1 MYKNFILDLEYFIM
15 DIPRWINDKLFEI
28 LGISEKNTVSYIQA
42 LGSAAKSLEEILE
55 KLIDIDFPNSPATE
69 LFSKELF
76 AKLSPCILDLPTAY
90 QEKFNQDVEKRVKNE
105 SYELI
110 SEQYDPELDK
120 KERDELSKR
129 LIKKPKTTREKQQKH
144 LEMTEEERKS
154 LVQEMK
160 KMSRWKYLEQ
170 REIQQLDLMRRQIE
184 DEEATFKGVKLTER
198 EQKEHEI
205 NKKIYE
211 IALEKSK
218 QREEVL
224 GFKIQQNIE
233 ETENPNDRFK
243 VLYKRYEEDEKPQK
257 SEQEVWEQAQTSKSL
272 FTYGAKEQKYQQN
285 YELLIEN
292 QIDYIKTQLISG
304 TNDSESEESESSSDQ
319 EREELPVF
327 KQRGNLLIAIR
338 DHKILIVEGETG
350 SGKTTQI
357 PQYLHEVG
365 YTNFGK
371 IACTQ
376 PRRVAAMSVA
386 ARVAQEMKVKLG
398 QEVGYSI
405 RFEDCSSDKTIIKY
419 MTDGMLLREFM
430 MDPELKEYSVIMIDE
445 AHERTLHTDI
455 LFGLIK
461 DLSRARENL
470 KVIISSATMD
480 AEKFARYF
488 DNSPVFGI
496 PGRRYPVDVFY
507 TKCPEADYIEAAVI
521 TILQIHVTQ
530 PPGDVLVFLTGQ
542 EEIENTQEMLI
553 ARTRGLGSKIA
564 ELIILP
570 IYSTLP
576 SEMQAKIFEATP
588 EGARKIVL
596 ATNIAETSVTIDGII
611 YVIDCGLCKET
622 CYNPRTGM
630 ESLIVVP
637 ISKAS
642 ARQRAGRA
650 GRVSPGKCFR
660 IYTLWSYDNEL
671 EENPIPEIQRCNL
684 GNVVLILK
692 SLGIEDLVHFD
703 FLDPPATETLIR
715 ALEELY
721 ALGALNDEGQL
732 TKLGRRMAEFPVD
745 PKLSKSIIQSGKYLC
760 TSEVISIAALL
771 SVGNSI
777 FFRPKDKILHAD
789 NARLSFASRDG
800 DHITLLNVYQ
810 QWEETN
816 FSANWCREHFIQNRA
831 MQKARDI
838 REQLF
843 DLCERVEIQIN
854 STPCQ
859 DYSLVLKSFCS
870 GYFFNCGRLHKTGVY
885 KTVKNA
891 HTVYIH
897 PSSVMFKEMPRWIMY
912 HELVMTSKE
921 FMRHASVINPMWLSE
936 LSPHYFNTSDLDDD
950 SQKKLPK

>member
-1 MYKNFILDLEYFIM
+1 MEISA
-15 DIPRWINDKLFEI
+15 WINDKLYEI

-42 LGSAAKSLEEILE
+42 LASTAKSQEEIME
-55 KLIDIDFPNSPATE
+55 KLIDIDFPSNSSTE
-69 LFSKELF
+69 NFSKDLF
-76 AKLSPCILDLPTAY
+76 RKLSPVQEPVITPYQQKFNLDL
-90 QEKFNQDVEKRVKNE
+90 EKKLKNE
-105 SYELI
+105 SYTLLPDE
-110 SEQYDPELDK
+110 YDPEQDK
-120 KERDELSKR
+120 RERDELSKR
-129 LIKKPKTTREKQQKH
+129 LVRKPKSTREKKQKH
-144 LEMTEEERKS
+144 LEMTEEERKTM
-154 LVQEMK
+154 VQEMK
-160 KMSRWKYLEQ
+160 KISRWKYLEQ
-170 REIQQLDLMRRQIE
+170 RETQQLDLMRRQIE
-184 DEEATFKGVKLTER
+184 DEEAMFKNVDLTER
-198 EQKEHEI
+198 EKKEHEL

-224 GFKIQQNIE
+224 NFKMQPTFDDPDNP
-233 ETENPNDRFK
+233 NPNDRFK
-243 VLYKRYEEDEKPQK
+243 VFYKRYEEEEKPQK
-257 SEQEVWEQAQTSKSL
+257 TEQEIWEQAQTSKSV
-272 FTYGAKEQKYQQN
+272 FTYGSKEQKHQQN
-285 YELLIEN
+285 YELLLEN
-292 QIDYIKTQLISG
+292 QIDYIKTQLIAG
-304 TNDSESEESESSSDQ
+304 TASSSSSDSDS
-319 EREELPVF
+319 EAEHSISKDREELPVF
-327 KQRGNLLIAIR
+327 KQRGNLLSAIR

-357 PQYLHEVG
+357 PQYLREVG
-365 YTNFGK
+365 YTKYGK

-386 ARVAQEMKVKLG
+386 ARVAQELKVKLG

-405 RFEDCSSDKTIIKY
+405 RFEDCTSDKTVIKY

-430 MDPELKEYSVIMIDE
+430 LDPELSEYSVIMIDE

-461 DLSRARENL
+461 DLARARDNL

-488 DNSPVFGI
+488 DNAPVFGI

-507 TKCPEADYIEAAVI
+507 TKTPEADYVEAAVI
-521 TILQIHVTQ
+521 TVLQIHVTQ
-530 PPGDVLVFLTGQ
+530 PAGDVLVFLTGQ
-542 EEIENTQEMLI
+542 EEIEATHEMLV

-576 SEMQAKIFEATP
+576 SEMQAKIFEPTP
-588 EGARKIVL
+588 EGARKVVL
-596 ATNIAETSVTIDGII
+596 ATNIAETSVTIDGIV

-650 GRVSPGKCFR
+650 GRVAPGKCFR
-660 IYTLWSYDNEL
+660 IYTLWSFDNEL
-671 EENPIPEIQRCNL
+671 EENPVPEIQRCNL

-703 FLDPPATETLIR
+703 FLDPPASETLIR

-721 ALGALNDEGQL
+721 ALGALNEEGQL

-745 PKLSKSIIQSGKYLC
+745 PKLSKSIIHSHKYNC

-777 FFRPKDKILHAD
+777 FYRPKDKILHAD
-789 NARLSFASRDG
+789 NARMSFASRDG
-800 DHITLLNVYQ
+800 DHLTLLNVYS

-816 FSANWCREHFIQNRA
+816 FSGNWCREHFIQNRS

-838 REQLF
+838 REQLL
-843 DLCERVEIQIN
+843 DLCERVEIIVN
-854 STPCQ
+854 TEPCP
-859 DYSLVLKSFCS
+859 DYSLVLKAFCS
-870 GYFFNCGRLHKTGVY
+870 GYFFNCGRLHRTGVY

-897 PSSVMFKEMPRWIMY
+897 PSSVVFKEMPRWVMY
-912 HELVMTSKE
+912 HELVLTSKE
-921 FMRHASVINPMWLSE
+921 FMRHASVIDPLWLNE
-936 LSPHYFNTSDLDDD
+936 LAPHYFNTSDLEDD
-950 SQKKLPK
+950 SQKKMPKSIK